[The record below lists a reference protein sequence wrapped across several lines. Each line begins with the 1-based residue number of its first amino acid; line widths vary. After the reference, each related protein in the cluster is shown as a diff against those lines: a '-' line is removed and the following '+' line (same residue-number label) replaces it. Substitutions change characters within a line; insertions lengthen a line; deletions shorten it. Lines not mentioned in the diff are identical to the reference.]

1 MLLTREQLQ
10 ERLFALHRASLE
22 LVKDVSLE
30 TLLERIAATA
40 CEQAGA
46 RYAALG
52 VLDGKGKLEKFIS
65 VGMTRDTVKRIAHP
79 PVGRGLLGELM
90 DTENPLR
97 VPVIQDHPKSI
108 GFPNHHPKMVSFLGV
123 PIRTIEGQIGQ
134 IYLTEKLDADEF
146 SSDDE
151 MIIQMLATYAATAIA
166 NARLIDQMKERDV
179 ALTRRNVDMTL
190 LNDIASTL
198 TSSLELDEILNKTL
212 GLVMN
217 YMKVEAGEIFLLEE
231 DKTTL
236 RMMLHRGQA
245 AEAFWTQNIFRIGE
259 GYPGVVAETCRPL
272 ISTDLANDPN
282 FLREAVVK
290 AGFHQVLSIPLVSGE
305 RVMGVMSI
313 ATRSK
318 ASFEDRSVQML
329 TAVGAWAGLSIE
341 NARLH
346 VNARRLAVLE
356 ERNRIGMDL
365 HDGII
370 QSIYGVGLALEGT
383 KLLVDEDSASA
394 KEKID
399 HAIDGLNQAI
409 RDLRAY
415 ILDLRPRQLGTDGL
429 MSGIKRLIAEYRANT
444 FSEVT
449 FMPPESDLKEL
460 TQTQSL
466 ALFHICQEALAN
478 AAKHAKAKSVQVS
491 LWTTDDRALM
501 EVHDDGKG
509 FNTDEMSSFIGHGLG
524 NMQTRARSSGGDID
538 ITSVPGEGTTVF
550 VWVPRGIKQ

>member
-1 MLLTREQLQ
+1 
-10 ERLFALHRASLE
+10 
-22 LVKDVSLE
+22 
-30 TLLERIAATA
+30 
-40 CEQAGA
+40 
-46 RYAALG
+46 
-52 VLDGKGKLEKFIS
+52 
-65 VGMTRDTVKRIAHP
+65 
-79 PVGRGLLGELM
+79 
-90 DTENPLR
+90 
-97 VPVIQDHPKSI
+97 
-108 GFPNHHPKMVSFLGV
+108 
-123 PIRTIEGQIGQ
+123 
-134 IYLTEKLDADEF
+134 
-146 SSDDE
+146 
-151 MIIQMLATYAATAIA
+151 
-166 NARLIDQMKERDV
+166 
-179 ALTRRNVDMTL
+179 
-190 LNDIASTL
+190 
-198 TSSLELDEILNKTL
+198 
-212 GLVMN
+212 
-217 YMKVEAGEIFLLEE
+217 VEAGEIFLLEE
-231 DKTTL
+231 DKSTL

-245 AEAFWTQNIFRIGE
+245 AEAFWTRNTFQIGE
-259 GYPGVVAETCRPL
+259 GYPGVVAQTGRPL

-282 FLREAVVK
+282 FLREAVVE
-290 AGFHQVLSIPLVSGE
+290 AGFHQVLSVPLVSGE
-305 RVMGVMSI
+305 RVMGIMSI

-329 TAVGAWAGLSIE
+329 SAVGAWAGLSIE

-383 KLLVDEDSASA
+383 KHLIDENPGAT

-415 ILDLRPRQLGTDGL
+415 ILDLRPRQLGNDGL

-444 FSEVT
+444 FSEVG
-449 FMPPESDLKEL
+449 FMPPDSDMKEL
-460 TQTQSL
+460 TQTQAL

-478 AAKHAKAKSVQVS
+478 AAKHAKAKSVQIS

-509 FNTDEMSSFIGHGLG
+509 FNTEEMSSFIGHGLA